1 MRTHEVSIT
10 RQAVIPGSPDEVFSF
25 IAAEDVLP
33 KILTGYGLLP
43 AVTKTSENTGPWT
56 VIGSARKIYLADNT
70 TVREQLTHY
79 ERSKRFAYR
88 VWDFG
93 NPIIRTLA
101 TGARGEWIFSPVQG
115 GTLVVWTYTFTA
127 NNAVSALPLAG
138 ITQALLRGYMKVCL
152 ENSVRLMSES

>member
-1 MRTHEVSIT
+1 MWR
-10 RQAVIPGSPDEVFSF
+10 
-25 IAAEDVLP
+25 
-33 KILTGYGLLP
+33 IL
-43 AVTKTSENTGPWT
+43 
-56 VIGSARKIYLADNT
+56 NT

-79 ERSKRFAYR
+79 EPSKRFAYR
-88 VWDFG
+88 VWEFG
-93 NPIIRTLA
+93 NPIIRTLV